1 MEALLEVQPSSAL
14 IWIALLPLLGA
25 AANLLVW
32 PAIAGASRTRVPRW
46 FYLLTGIGSV
56 AAALAVALSQLP
68 ALYDLWNGAH
78 QAGGLTGG
86 LYQNIY
92 RWIDV
97 GSLQVDLELRFDTL
111 TAVMVLIVTFVGSL
125 IHIYSAGYMK
135 GDTRERT
142 YFGYL
147 NLFTGS
153 MLILVLADN
162 LLVMFIGWEGVGLCS
177 YLLIGFWFER
187 EDYAY
192 AGRKAFIVNRIG
204 DFSFIIGM
212 CLLFWVMAEI
222 NVTAGGELLSD
233 LNFRALAAA
242 PAMDEYTSVF
252 WGGERLAM
260 WAGLFLFIGACG
272 KSAQI
277 PLYVWLPDAMAGPT
291 PVSALIHAATMVT
304 AGIYMIA
311 RLSFLYASSSTVMA
325 IVAMV
330 GALTALFAAIMAF
343 AQTDIKKVLAYST
356 VSQLGFMF
364 CGVGLGAFVAGI
376 FHLTTHAFFKAGLF
390 LGAGSVMHAM
400 SGSGDI
406 MKMGGLRKKLP
417 ITHITFLIYCLAI
430 AGFPLLSG
438 FFSKDEVLAGAW
450 VATGGPES
458 GWLMVS
464 GVPIY
469 GKIIWGILTLA
480 ALGTAFYMFRLY
492 ALVFLGDCRADAE
505 TRSHIHESPA
515 SMTGP
520 LLVLAVL
527 AAFAGFLGLPHAFA
541 PNIVERWL
549 STSLITGLVGDAFG
563 HVGKGTTALLMLSAT
578 VVGLIGIAA
587 ALAIYRRGPS
597 TAVDRF
603 TRGAGAGLYR
613 LSKNKFYVDEIY
625 EKIIVRPFVAA
636 ARWIFDVIDRF
647 LIDFL
652 IVDGSAFVVD
662 TAGRVARWF
671 QNGQIQRYLVAL
683 LIGLVLVFFFTNRGG
698 ADFTYQVRGPGLVAF
713 EVESGGPGSTGAE
726 IEWDFDGDGRVDA
739 TQAEV
744 VWQFG
749 RTAGTYEVSLRIK
762 DTAFD
767 SWREVEKTIDLGG
780 AAATNE
786 GGH

>member
-1 MEALLEVQPSSAL
+1 
-14 IWIALLPLLGA
+14 
-25 AANLLVW
+25 
-32 PAIAGASRTRVPRW
+32 
-46 FYLLTGIGSV
+46 
-56 AAALAVALSQLP
+56 
-68 ALYDLWNGAH
+68 
-78 QAGGLTGG
+78 
-86 LYQNIY
+86 
-92 RWIDV
+92 
-97 GSLQVDLELRFDTL
+97 
-111 TAVMVLIVTFVGSL
+111 
-125 IHIYSAGYMK
+125 
-135 GDTRERT
+135 
-142 YFGYL
+142 
-147 NLFTGS
+147 
-153 MLILVLADN
+153 
-162 LLVMFIGWEGVGLCS
+162 
-177 YLLIGFWFER
+177 
-187 EDYAY
+187 
-192 AGRKAFIVNRIG
+192 
-204 DFSFIIGM
+204 
-212 CLLFWVMAEI
+212 
-222 NVTAGGELLSD
+222 
-233 LNFRALAAA
+233 
-242 PAMDEYTSVF
+242 
-252 WGGERLAM
+252 
-260 WAGLFLFIGACG
+260 
-272 KSAQI
+272 
-277 PLYVWLPDAMAGPT
+277 
-291 PVSALIHAATMVT
+291 
-304 AGIYMIA
+304 
-311 RLSFLYASSSTVMA
+311 MA

-450 VATGGPES
+450 VATGGPAS
-458 GWLMVS
+458 GWLMVA